1 MRKWWETEKKEEEEK
16 VVLPKEIQEQ
26 LDQVKG
32 LKTTVEEQGAKLS
45 KLDSIEQM
53 LTQMRTD
60 RELERKPKPAA
71 RTEEEITAENEEI
84 SALLLTNPREAY
96 ARLAAGTNAGYMT
109 LAAQNA
115 RREVFQDNQEQ
126 FKYYTGEIKDEVDKI
141 LSAQTLAFQANPEA
155 IKNTY
160 FTVLGKFQD
169 KIMEGKIKD
178 RFASS
183 STSRGSVVPS
193 EEDKKK
199 IDSNDDIR
207 KIAKQLGM
215 KEEEYIKLLE
225 EDVERYV

>member
-1 MRKWWETEKKEEEEK
+1 MKWWESKKDGETEEIR
-16 VVLPKEIQEQ
+16 LPNEIQEQ

-32 LKTTVEEQGAKLS
+32 LKTTVDEQAAKLS
-45 KLDSIEQM
+45 KLDGIEQM
-53 LTQMRTD
+53 LTQMRTEQQD
-60 RELERKPKPAA
+60 RNKPKPTAK
-71 RTEEEITAENEEI
+71 TDEEVTAENEEI

-96 ARLAAGTNAGYMT
+96 ARLAAHTNAGYMT

-115 RREVFQDNQEQ
+115 KREVFTDQPEQ

-160 FTVLGKFQD
+160 FTVLGRFQD

-178 RFASS
+178 RFAVSS
-183 STSRGSVVPS
+183 MSRGSTVAP
-193 EEDKKK
+193 EKDKKK

-207 KIAKQLGM
+207 KIARQLGM
-215 KEEEYIKLLE
+215 KEEDYIKLLE
-225 EDVERYV
+225 EDAERYI